1 MRLKR
6 LELQGYKSFAAK
18 TEFLFFDGI
27 TAIVGPNGSGKSNIA
42 DAVRW
47 VLGEQSYRL
56 LRGKR
61 TEDMIFS
68 GSAQRPRAGMAQV
81 TMTLDNSSGWLPL
94 EYSEISITRRAYRS
108 GENEYLINGN
118 RVRLRDVMELLGRS
132 GLARRSYTVIGQG
145 LIDAALALRPEERRI
160 LFEEAA
166 GITIHQMKRAE
177 ALSKLEATQENLLRV
192 KDILS
197 EITPRLQ
204 VLQKQ
209 AERAEQYATLQ
220 DRLRQLLRVW
230 YGHQWFL
237 AEQALH
243 QAQEALRRQAELRDA
258 RQQALQEIEEQMDT
272 LRQEQAALRE
282 QLGQRHGES
291 ARLHAELEALEREL
305 AVWEERRRQMEVQR
319 EALLQDIITL
329 RASAAEHQE
338 RIAGAQEK
346 LQALEQEY
354 QSQLAAAAEVEQKVQ
369 ALQQER
375 QRLGAALSA
384 ARDEAF
390 QVATRLA
397 DCRNR
402 MTQLDERRQELQE
415 EQRRH
420 QEHIA
425 ACQEE
430 IGQRERELRALRQ
443 ELETW
448 QEATAV
454 LQNQRQSALEKAE
467 EVRRQRPSIEKRLD
481 EARGQLTRLRARRDV
496 LARTREEMDGF
507 YAGVR
512 SVMQASI
519 AGVLGPVA
527 SHITVPAEL
536 ERALE
541 TALGS
546 HLQDLIV
553 ERWEVAEKAIE
564 HLKRVQGGRATF
576 LPLDTL
582 RPPAA
587 LEVPAEPGVIGLAS
601 QLVQY
606 DARLQP
612 AVDLLLNRTLV
623 VEDLKTARRVMERLR
638 GSFTIVTR
646 AGEIVRSSGSV
657 TGGAGAGERQAGMLA
672 REREWRELPG
682 QIAGAEA
689 QVALLTRELE
699 ESQRAEARY
708 RQTAQDLERE
718 LAERQRQQS
727 SLEARAAELSRQ
739 QDRLS
744 QEIEWHQR
752 LIAQSRKEVEAVAA
766 RRAQLEQE
774 AGQLAARQQALEEQ
788 LQQLEAARAG
798 IIDDELVNQLNAL
811 RAALSSAASRR
822 DSQLQLL
829 RNFQSMLSQAQQQ
842 IESKER
848 RLHELEAQM
857 QELEDRRQTAD
868 ARRQELQVSL
878 ADIDAQVRPMERR
891 LVELERALQALMA
904 EEERRRRQL
913 HDAESLFAA
922 ASLEHQRKEE
932 HVRSLH
938 RQIEEELGLVELEP
952 VEGLAEQ
959 APLPLESLVSALPA
973 VPELPEGLEE
983 EIRQLRGQIR
993 RLGAVNPEA
1002 PEEYSSLLQRYTF
1015 LSEQVADLE
1024 QASRSLRAVI
1034 SELDEIMQA
1043 DFMQT
1048 FRAVNAQFKQF
1059 FSALFGGGSAR
1070 LVLTEPDNL
1079 SMTGVDIIAQP
1090 PGKRQQSLALLSGGE
1105 RALTAAAL
1113 IFAILKVSPTPF
1125 CFLDEVDAMLD
1136 EANVGRFREALK
1148 SLSGQTQFIVITH
1161 NRGTVEAAD
1170 TIYGITMGEDG
1181 TSRSISLR
1189 LEGRDVEP
1197 ANAA

>member
-68 GSAQRPRAGMAQV
+68 GSTQRPRAGMAQV
-81 TMTLDNSSGWLPL
+81 TITLDNSSGWLPL
-94 EYSEISITRRAYRS
+94 EYSEVSITRRAYRS
-108 GENEYLINGN
+108 GENEYFINGS
-118 RVRLRDVMELLGRS
+118 RVRLRDVMELLGRG

-204 VLQKQ
+204 ILQKQ
-209 AERAEQYATLQ
+209 AERAEQYASLQ
-220 DRLRQLLRVW
+220 DRLHQLLRTW

-237 AEQALH
+237 AEQALR
-243 QAQEALRRQAELRDA
+243 QAQEALRRQAELRDS
-258 RQQALQEIEEQMDT
+258 RRQALQDIEGQMNALRCEQT
-272 LRQEQAALRE
+272 ALRE
-282 QLGQRHGES
+282 QLGQWHGES
-291 ARLHAELEALEREL
+291 AHLHAELESLEREL

-319 EALLQDIITL
+319 EALLQDIISL
-329 RASAAEHQE
+329 RAGAKEHQE
-338 RIAGAQEK
+338 RIAGAQAE
-346 LQALEQEY
+346 LQSLEQEY
-354 QSQLAAAAEVEQKVQ
+354 QAQRAAAAEVEQKVQ

-375 QRLGAALSA
+375 LRLNTALSA

-390 QVATRLA
+390 QIAARLA

-402 MTQLDERRQELQE
+402 MTQLDERRLELQE

-420 QEHIA
+420 QEQIA
-425 ACQEE
+425 ACQGE
-430 IGQRERELRALRQ
+430 IGQKERELRALRQ

-454 LQNQRQSALEKAE
+454 LQAQRQSALEKAE
-467 EVRRQRPSIEKRLD
+467 EARRQRPGIEKRLD
-481 EARGQLTRLRARRDV
+481 EARGRLTQLRARRDF
-496 LARTREEMDGF
+496 LAHTREEMDGF

-512 SVMQASI
+512 SVMQARI

-527 SHITVPAEL
+527 SHITVPPEL

-582 RPPAA
+582 RPSSP

-601 QLVQY
+601 QLIQY
-606 DARLQP
+606 EARLQP
-612 AVDLLLNRTLV
+612 AVELLLNRTLV

-638 GSFTIVTR
+638 GGFTIVTR

-657 TGGAGAGERQAGMLA
+657 TGGAGTGERQAGMLA
-672 REREWRELPG
+672 REREWRELPT
-682 QIAGAEA
+682 QITAAEKL
-689 QVALLTRELE
+689 VASLTHELE
-699 ESQRAEARY
+699 ESQRSEARF
-708 RQTAQDLERE
+708 RQTVQDLERE
-718 LAERQRQQS
+718 LVERQRQQS
-727 SLEARAAELSRQ
+727 TLEVRIAELTRQ

-744 QEIEWHQR
+744 QEVEWLQR
-752 LIAQSRKEVEAVAA
+752 LIAQSRKEVEATAS

-774 AGQLAARQQALEEQ
+774 ASQLEEQGRALEER
-788 LQQLEAARAG
+788 LQQLETARAG
-798 IIDDELVNQLNAL
+798 IMDDELIDQLNVL
-811 RAALSSAASRR
+811 RAALASAASRR
-822 DSQLQLL
+822 DGQLQLL
-829 RNFQSMLSQAQQQ
+829 RNFQSMLSQTNQQ
-842 IESKER
+842 IESKEH
-848 RLHELEAQM
+848 RLQELEQQM
-857 QELEDRRQTAD
+857 QELEQRRQGAD
-868 ARRQELQVSL
+868 VRRQEMQMLLAEIDTQV
-878 ADIDAQVRPMERR
+878 QPMERR
-891 LVELERALQALMA
+891 LLELERVLQALVE

-913 HDAESLFAA
+913 HDAESLYAQ
-922 ASLEHQRKEE
+922 ASLEYQRREE

-938 RQIEEELGLVELEP
+938 RQIEEELGLVELAP

-959 APLPLESLVSALPA
+959 APLPLGSLVSALPA
-973 VPELPEGLEE
+973 VPQLPEGLEE
-983 EIRQLRGQIR
+983 EIKGLRGQIR

-1034 SELDEIMQA
+1034 NELDEIMRA
-1043 DFMQT
+1043 DFVQT

-1070 LVLTEPDNL
+1070 LVLTDPDDL

-1125 CFLDEVDAMLD
+1125 CILDEVDAMLD

-1148 SLSGQTQFIVITH
+1148 SLSSQTQFIVITH

-1189 LEGRDVEP
+1189 LEGRDMEP